1 MKLIEDNCCLIIIDI
16 QEKLLPH
23 IFNDRLV
30 KSNSDKLIDLFSSL
44 EIPIFCS
51 EQYPK
56 GLGPTVK
63 EIKTNFKLLML
74 IFLKKPL
81 FHVLIPPN

>member
-1 MKLIEDNCCLIIIDI
+1 MLSDYYRYTR
-16 QEKLLPH
+16 KLLPH

-63 EIKTNFKLLML
+63 EIKNKLQTVNAH
-74 IFLKKPL
+74 FLKKPL

>member
-1 MKLIEDNCCLIIIDI
+1 MKLIKDNCCLIIIDI

-23 IFNDRLV
+23 IFNRKLV
-30 KSNSDKLIDLFSSL
+30 KNNSDKLIDLFSSL
-44 EIPIFCS
+44 EIPIFFS

-63 EIKTNFKLLML
+63 DIK
-74 IFLKKPL
+74 KKTS
-81 FHVLIPPN
+81 NC

>member
-1 MKLIEDNCCLIIIDI
+1 MKLVEDNCCLIIIDI

-56 GLGPTVK
+56 V
-63 EIKTNFKLLML
+63 
-74 IFLKKPL
+74 
-81 FHVLIPPN
+81 